1 MLDIVIW
8 VGAALSLAG
17 LAGVIWC
24 ILKVM
29 KARRA
34 DLTDEQLRAVLARV
48 LPINLGALFVSVLGL
63 MMVVAGAILS

>member
-8 VGAALSLAG
+8 VGAALSLTG

-29 KARRA
+29 RARRA
-34 DLTDEQLRAVLARV
+34 GLTDEQLRAVLARV

>member
-29 KARRA
+29 RARRA
-34 DLTDEQLRAVLARV
+34 GLTDEQLRAVLARV